1 MNYLKDEKFNCH
13 SILTNLSIEKY
24 MDLVGNAYESNGG
37 IAGQRVAIVT
47 KSGRQIRKQMV
58 DDFEKGA
65 VLPPV
70 VIGIVDDE
78 CKLNSNSEQKD
89 LIQYLSKIDKSSIS
103 IIDGMQRTTAMKESN
118 LTPDVLKSREI
129 RVEFWIVNSI
139 NNLIYRMLV
148 LNTGQVP
155 WNVRRQLEVIFSPI
169 KKLII
174 EKIPQLH
181 LIEVDD
187 SGRRTKAGEFQANRI
202 IEILHIFSSRSEK
215 FDSKQELS
223 ENLQR
228 LDMIESIAKDNI
240 FEMFISL
247 LEQIVQLD
255 INLSQCNFRMEIDGR
270 FKEGKDI
277 FTSQPALVGLVTIL
291 SQTILGRPGM
301 DYDIKR
307 IENNYKEMLENFKKF
322 NEKLSRMN
330 STDMCEF
337 LDLEQLNEIIGKLK
351 GSKVGDVERDFFKS
365 SFKVLIEEKFQL
377 NNFTPCWK
385 S

>member
-1 MNYLKDEKFNCH
+1 MNYLKDEKFDCH

-24 MDLVGNAYESNGG
+24 MDLINVAYENNGG
-37 IAGQRVAIVT
+37 ITGQRVAIVT

-58 DDFEKGA
+58 DDFENGA

-70 VIGIVDDE
+70 VIGIVDNN
-78 CKLNSNSEQKD
+78 CKLNSKSTQED
-89 LIQYLSKIDKSSIS
+89 LLKYLDNTDKSSIS

-118 LTPDVLKSREI
+118 LTPEKLKSRKI
-129 RVEFWIVNSI
+129 RVEFWVVNNI

-169 KKLII
+169 KKLVV
-174 EKIPQLH
+174 EKIPNLH

-187 SGRRTKAGEFQANRI
+187 IGRRTKAGEFQANRI
-202 IEILHIFSSRSEK
+202 IELLHIFSSRSEK

-228 LDMIESIAKDNI
+228 LDMIESIAKENVFD
-240 FEMFISL
+240 MFISIL
-247 LEQIVQLD
+247 KQIVQLD
-255 INLSQCNFRMEIDGR
+255 INFSKCNSRIDIDGR

-277 FTSQPALVGLVTIL
+277 FTSQPALVGLVTVL
-291 SQTILGRPGM
+291 AQTILGRPGM
-301 DYDIKR
+301 DYDIER
-307 IENNYKEMLENFKKF
+307 IDSNYKEILKNFEEF
-322 NEKLSRMN
+322 NNYLTAMSSR
-330 STDMCEF
+330 DVCEF

-377 NNFTPCWK
+377 KNLTPCWK